1 MAVNS
6 GTRAVVAAL
15 LANTGIAVAKFV
27 GFAVTRSSSMLAESV
42 HSVADAANQLL
53 LLLGVRRARR
63 PPTDDHPFG
72 HGRERY
78 FWSFIVAL
86 VLFSMGAAF
95 AVYHGIEKLRHPHM
109 VENVGWAVGILVFGL
124 VLESFSMRTAILE
137 ANRVRG
143 SASWRRFVLRSK
155 QPELPVV
162 LLEDAGAL
170 IGLVVALGAV
180 ITAHLTGEPR
190 WDAVGTLA
198 IGVLLGTIALFLAR
212 EMHSLLLGE
221 AADVDD
227 RARITEAIENSP
239 AVERLV
245 SLRTQHLGPD
255 EILVGARVVFRA
267 GLDTAGVAAAIDAVE
282 ARVHAVVPAAGP
294 IFVEPAP
301 SEEAGST
308 SRD

>member
-180 ITAHLTGEPR
+180 ITVHLTGEPR

-227 RARITEAIENSP
+227 RARITAAIENSS

-255 EILVGARVVFRA
+255 EILVGTRVVFRA

-282 ARVHAVVPAAGP
+282 ARVHAAVPAVGP
-294 IFVEPAP
+294 IFVEPAL
-301 SEEAGST
+301 SEDAGST
-308 SRD
+308 SRN

>member
-53 LLLGVRRARR
+53 LLLGARRARR

-143 SASWRRFVLRSK
+143 SASWPRFVLRSK

-267 GLDTAGVAAAIDAVE
+267 GLDTAGVAAAIGAVE
-282 ARVHAVVPAAGP
+282 ARVHAAVPAAGP

>member
-1 MAVNS
+1 MDVNS

-15 LANTGIAVAKFV
+15 LANTGIAVAKFA
-27 GFAVTRSSSMLAESV
+27 GFAVTRSSAMLAESV

-53 LLLGVRRARR
+53 LLLGARRARR

-95 AVYHGIEKLRHPHM
+95 AVYQGIEKLQHPHM

-143 SASWRRFVLRSK
+143 SASWPRFVLRSK

-212 EMHSLLLGE
+212 EMHSLLIGE

-227 RARITEAIENSP
+227 RARITAAIENSP

-245 SLRTQHLGPD
+245 SVRTQHLGPD

-267 GLDTAGVAAAIDAVE
+267 GLDTAGLAAAIDAID
-282 ARVHAVVPAAGP
+282 ARVHAAVPAAGP

>member
-282 ARVHAVVPAAGP
+282 ARVNAAVPAAGP

>member
-15 LANTGIAVAKFV
+15 LANTGIAVAKFA
-27 GFAVTRSSSMLAESV
+27 GFAVTRSSAMLAESV

-143 SASWRRFVLRSK
+143 SASWPRFVLRSK

-267 GLDTAGVAAAIDAVE
+267 GLDTAGVAAAVDVVE
-282 ARVHAVVPAAGP
+282 ARVHAAVPSAGP

-301 SEEAGST
+301 SEGAGST

>member
-180 ITAHLTGEPR
+180 IAVHLTGEPR

-282 ARVHAVVPAAGP
+282 ARVHAAVPAAGP

>member
-180 ITAHLTGEPR
+180 ITVHLTGEPR

-227 RARITEAIENSP
+227 RARIIVAIENSP

-282 ARVHAVVPAAGP
+282 ARVHAAVPAAGP

>member
-15 LANTGIAVAKFV
+15 LANTGIAIAKFV

-53 LLLGVRRARR
+53 LLLGARRARR

-109 VENVGWAVGILVFGL
+109 VENVGWAVGILVLGL
-124 VLESFSMRTAILE
+124 ILESFSMRTAILE

-143 SASWRRFVLRSK
+143 SASWSRFVLRSK

-180 ITAHLTGEPR
+180 IAVHLTGEPR

-198 IGVLLGTIALFLAR
+198 IGVLLGTIAVFLAR
-212 EMHSLLLGE
+212 EMHSLLIGE
-221 AADVDD
+221 AADVGD
-227 RARITEAIENSP
+227 RARITEAIGDSP

-282 ARVHAVVPAAGP
+282 ARVHAAVPAAGP
-294 IFVEPAP
+294 IFVEPAL

>member
-15 LANTGIAVAKFV
+15 LANTGIAVAKFA
-27 GFAVTRSSSMLAESV
+27 GFAVTRSSAMLAESV

-53 LLLGVRRARR
+53 LLLGARRARR

-180 ITAHLTGEPR
+180 IAVHLTGEPR

-282 ARVHAVVPAAGP
+282 ARVHAAVPAAGP

>member
-1 MAVNS
+1 M
-6 GTRAVVAAL
+6 VAAL

-53 LLLGVRRARR
+53 LLLGARRARR

-180 ITAHLTGEPR
+180 ITVHLTGEPR
-190 WDAVGTLA
+190 WDAVGTLT

-221 AADVDD
+221 AADIDD
-227 RARITEAIENSP
+227 RVRITEAIENSP

-255 EILVGARVVFRA
+255 EILVGTRVVFRA

-282 ARVHAVVPAAGP
+282 ARVHAAVPAAGP
-294 IFVEPAP
+294 IFVEPAL

>member
-239 AVERLV
+239 AVELLV
-245 SLRTQHLGPD
+245 SVRTQHLGPD

-267 GLDTAGVAAAIDAVE
+267 GLDTAEVAAAIDAID
-282 ARVHAVVPAAGP
+282 ARVHAAVPAAGP

-308 SRD
+308 SRN

>member
-1 MAVNS
+1 M
-6 GTRAVVAAL
+6 VAAL

-53 LLLGVRRARR
+53 LLLGARRARR

-180 ITAHLTGEPR
+180 ITVHLTGEPR
-190 WDAVGTLA
+190 WDAVGTLT

-221 AADVDD
+221 AADIDD
-227 RARITEAIENSP
+227 RVRITEAIENSP

-267 GLDTAGVAAAIDAVE
+267 GLDTAGVAATIDAID
-282 ARVHAVVPAAGP
+282 ARVHAAVPAAGP

>member
-1 MAVNS
+1 
-6 GTRAVVAAL
+6 
-15 LANTGIAVAKFV
+15 
-27 GFAVTRSSSMLAESV
+27 
-42 HSVADAANQLL
+42 
-53 LLLGVRRARR
+53 
-63 PPTDDHPFG
+63 
-72 HGRERY
+72 
-78 FWSFIVAL
+78 
-86 VLFSMGAAF
+86 
-95 AVYHGIEKLRHPHM
+95 
-109 VENVGWAVGILVFGL
+109 VGWAVGILVFGL
-124 VLESFSMRTAILE
+124 ILESFSMRTAILE

-143 SASWRRFVLRSK
+143 SASWSRFVLRSK

-180 ITAHLTGEPR
+180 ITVHLTGEPR
-190 WDAVGTLA
+190 WDAVGTLT

-282 ARVHAVVPAAGP
+282 ARVHAAVPAAGP
-294 IFVEPAP
+294 IFVEPTP

>member
-143 SASWRRFVLRSK
+143 SASWPRFVLRSK

-212 EMHSLLLGE
+212 EMHSLLIGE
-221 AADVDD
+221 AADVGD
-227 RARITEAIENSP
+227 RSRITAAIENSS

-267 GLDTAGVAAAIDAVE
+267 GLDTAGLAAAIDAVD
-282 ARVHAVVPAAGP
+282 ARVHAAVPAAGP

>member
-27 GFAVTRSSSMLAESV
+27 GFAVPRSSSMLAESV

-53 LLLGVRRARR
+53 LLLGARRAQR

-143 SASWRRFVLRSK
+143 SASWRRFVLRS
-155 QPELPVV
+155 
-162 LLEDAGAL
+162 
-170 IGLVVALGAV
+170 
-180 ITAHLTGEPR
+180 
-190 WDAVGTLA
+190 
-198 IGVLLGTIALFLAR
+198 
-212 EMHSLLLGE
+212 
-221 AADVDD
+221 
-227 RARITEAIENSP
+227 
-239 AVERLV
+239 
-245 SLRTQHLGPD
+245 
-255 EILVGARVVFRA
+255 
-267 GLDTAGVAAAIDAVE
+267 
-282 ARVHAVVPAAGP
+282 
-294 IFVEPAP
+294 
-301 SEEAGST
+301 
-308 SRD
+308 

>member
-180 ITAHLTGEPR
+180 ITVHLTGEPR

-255 EILVGARVVFRA
+255 EILVGTRVVFRA

-282 ARVHAVVPAAGP
+282 ARVHAAVPAAGP

>member
-1 MAVNS
+1 MDVNS

-15 LANTGIAVAKFV
+15 LANTGIAVAKFA
-27 GFAVTRSSSMLAESV
+27 GFAVTRSSAMLAESV

-53 LLLGVRRARR
+53 LLLGARRARR

-95 AVYHGIEKLRHPHM
+95 AVYQGIEKLRHPHM

-143 SASWRRFVLRSK
+143 SASWPRFVLRSK

-227 RARITEAIENSP
+227 RARITAAIENSS

-267 GLDTAGVAAAIDAVE
+267 GLDTAGLAAAIGAVE
-282 ARVHAVVPAAGP
+282 ARVHAAVPAAGP

>member
-1 MAVNS
+1 M
-6 GTRAVVAAL
+6 VAAL

-53 LLLGVRRARR
+53 LLLGARRARR

-124 VLESFSMRTAILE
+124 VLQSFSMRTAILE

-180 ITAHLTGEPR
+180 ITVHLTGEPR
-190 WDAVGTLA
+190 WDAVGTLT

-227 RARITEAIENSP
+227 RTRITEAIENSP
-239 AVERLV
+239 AVEQLV

-267 GLDTAGVAAAIDAVE
+267 GLDTAGVAAAIDVVE
-282 ARVHAVVPAAGP
+282 ARVHAAVPAAGP

>member
-95 AVYHGIEKLRHPHM
+95 AVYQGIEKLRHPHM
-109 VENVGWAVGILVFGL
+109 VENVGSAVGILVLGL

-137 ANRVRG
+137 ANRVRC
-143 SASWRRFVLRSK
+143 SASW
-155 QPELPVV
+155 P
-162 LLEDAGAL
+162 
-170 IGLVVALGAV
+170 
-180 ITAHLTGEPR
+180 
-190 WDAVGTLA
+190 
-198 IGVLLGTIALFLAR
+198 
-212 EMHSLLLGE
+212 
-221 AADVDD
+221 
-227 RARITEAIENSP
+227 
-239 AVERLV
+239 
-245 SLRTQHLGPD
+245 
-255 EILVGARVVFRA
+255 
-267 GLDTAGVAAAIDAVE
+267 
-282 ARVHAVVPAAGP
+282 
-294 IFVEPAP
+294 
-301 SEEAGST
+301 
-308 SRD
+308 

>member
-6 GTRAVVAAL
+6 GTKAVVAAL

-53 LLLGVRRARR
+53 LLLGARRARR

-95 AVYHGIEKLRHPHM
+95 AVYQGIEKLRHPHM
-109 VENVGWAVGILVFGL
+109 VEKVGWAVGILVFGL

-143 SASWRRFVLRSK
+143 SASWSRFVLRSK

-180 ITAHLTGEPR
+180 IAVHLTGEPR

-227 RARITEAIENSP
+227 RARITAAIENSS
-239 AVERLV
+239 AVERMV

-267 GLDTAGVAAAIDAVE
+267 GLDTAGLAAAIGAVE
-282 ARVHAVVPAAGP
+282 ARVNAAVPAAGP